1 MPRRKKIVYRIDN
14 MNYEA
19 QIWCFKNS
27 YRIYPVVVKDGFN
40 IHIDVGHKHYE
51 IEELH
56 KEARLYQ
63 VIWDLYDK
71 IYKKNKDANS
81 KETLK

>member
-1 MPRRKKIVYRIDN
+1 